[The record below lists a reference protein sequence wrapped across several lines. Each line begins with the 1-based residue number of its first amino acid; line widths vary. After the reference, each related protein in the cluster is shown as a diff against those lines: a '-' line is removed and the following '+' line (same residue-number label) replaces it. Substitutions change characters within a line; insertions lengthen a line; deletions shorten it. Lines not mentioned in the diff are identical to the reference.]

1 MEYGTALELFHHK
14 DIQHAKE
21 LSNGIICSYGNC
33 LFQTNAY
40 GAMKIHVEK
49 THLNIRTFQCEF
61 CDYAAPKQG
70 TLRYHVR
77 RKHEKQYQQNNNN
90 NNNNNVNQDNDNNV
104 TETKSFLKDELLSY
118 GYMNILIVGEMD
130 FSFSLS
136 IGKILKTMKKINY
149 KLTCTSYIKLK
160 QYNET
165 KVNKKVLANIRNLT
179 NKLNASVLNGVDARY
194 LHLNEYLDN
203 DNSYDLIMF
212 NFPRGSTMTGIT
224 NDNTNLLLNFFLSAK
239 QKLLSKNSHKNNRRS
254 AIVILLHTCII
265 DGIVSDQYI
274 EWNME
279 SLLKQSGLHR
289 IAKYKFINEDFPH
302 YQPRSRLGKAFQVDE
317 AYFHVLVDDNSN
329 NDDDLI
335 KKEEFFHEE
344 VTLYDIQYDEF
355 CCTSF
360 NYRYFLF
367 SVVQ

>member
-1 MEYGTALELFHHK
+1 M
-14 DIQHAKE
+14 
-21 LSNGIICSYGNC
+21 
-33 LFQTNAY
+33 
-40 GAMKIHVEK
+40 
-49 THLNIRTFQCEF
+49 
-61 CDYAAPKQG
+61 
-70 TLRYHVR
+70 
-77 RKHEKQYQQNNNN
+77 
-90 NNNNNVNQDNDNNV
+90 
-104 TETKSFLKDELLSY
+104 
-118 GYMNILIVGEMD
+118 
-130 FSFSLS
+130 
-136 IGKILKTMKKINY
+136 
-149 KLTCTSYIKLK
+149 
-160 QYNET
+160 
-165 KVNKKVLANIRNLT
+165 T

-239 QKLLSKNSHKNNRRS
+239 QKILSKNSHKNNRRS

-302 YQPRSRLGKAFQVDE
+302 YQPRSRLGKAFKVDE

-329 NDDDLI
+329 NDDDPI

-344 VTLYDIQYDEF
+344 VVTLYDIQYDEF